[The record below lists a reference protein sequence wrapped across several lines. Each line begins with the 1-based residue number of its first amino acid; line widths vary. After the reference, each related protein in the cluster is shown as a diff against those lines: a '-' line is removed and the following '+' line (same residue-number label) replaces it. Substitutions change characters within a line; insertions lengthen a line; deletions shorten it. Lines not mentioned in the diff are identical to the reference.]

1 MVLGVTY
8 PMDHIRCCLLCGR
21 AHFLSGPII
30 VFHPLSGRLRRAHF
44 SSRVGVR
51 YENECK
57 AYGVIRTLPIGRV
70 AMVNNSLYEMVAA
83 LRKAIQSM
91 GIELN
96 MNMCFFGE
104 SYLGWE
110 FYLFVTEMNI

>member
-1 MVLGVTY
+1 MLADSEHTTFPSSSRVPEHT
-8 PMDHIRCCLLCGR
+8 IFEC
-21 AHFLSGPII
+21 SGQHL
-30 VFHPLSGRLRRAHF
+30 V
-44 SSRVGVR
+44 SRVGVR
-51 YENECK
+51 YQNECK

-104 SYLGWE
+104 CYLGWE

>member
-1 MVLGVTY
+1 
-8 PMDHIRCCLLCGR
+8 MD
-21 AHFLSGPII
+21 
-30 VFHPLSGRLRRAHF
+30 
-44 SSRVGVR
+44 
-51 YENECK
+51 Y
-57 AYGVIRTLPIGRV
+57 
-70 AMVNNSLYEMVAA
+70 NSLYEMVAA

-104 SYLGWE
+104 CYLGWE